1 MFVVE
6 LQRHLAVCGAAEV
19 DPITRRDPGFW
30 NIVSIHDPLSSRQ
43 PWPQARNIHY
53 ACFHDAEL
61 APSQSIRL
69 MDKEDIA
76 KILRFVDMRPAEP
89 LLIHCQF
96 GVSRSTAVALTLL
109 VRGLFMDGFTDVI
122 EPAVDTLLAIRSQAS
137 PNGLVLKLG
146 LETFM
151 APEQAR
157 EMTVALINHPRLAAN
172 AAKNRL
178 KP

>member
-1 MFVVE
+1 MFITE

-19 DPITRRDPGFW
+19 PRFTTRDPGFW
-30 NIVSIHDPLSSRQ
+30 NIVSIHDPFTNRQ
-43 PWPQARNIHY
+43 PWPQAKDVHY
-53 ACFHDAEL
+53 ACFHDAEQS
-61 APSQSIRL
+61 PSESIRL

-76 KILRFVDMRPAEP
+76 RILRFVDMRPAEP

-109 VRGLFMDGFTDVI
+109 VRGLVMDGVTDVI
-122 EPAVDTLLAIRSQAS
+122 ETAVDTLLTVRRQSS

-151 APEQAR
+151 AAR
-157 EMTVALINHPRLAAN
+157 EALELTVALINHPRLLEN
-172 AAKNRL
+172 TNPNRVRH
-178 KP
+178 